1 MLVALPGWSQHVLLE
16 LKEGFD
22 ALADRRAGQRT
33 LRTHTVKIK
42 RAPTIAARELATVR
56 KDMNLSRGLVAAR
69 FTLVFLV
76 SGALTAET

>member
-1 MLVALPGWSQHVLLE
+1 LLE

-22 ALADRRAGQRT
+22 ALADRRAGQRR

>member
-1 MLVALPGWSQHVLLE
+1 LLE

-76 SGALTAET
+76 SGALTAEI